1 MNTKC
6 LFRRNYLR
14 FKYGIHNK
22 YFNFH
27 LNTLHTL
34 VMVRLDYCNAL
45 LCGAREDVIRQRER
59 LQRQAA
65 RVVCKKYKNGHTGVT
80 ELMWGLHWLPIRARI
95 QYKILLL
102 VYKAFTNGSPTYLAD
117 MMTSCNPVRSTR
129 SSHKVN
135 LLVVPHQKSNKYPEK
150 AFAVVGPRLWN
161 ELLTDELR
169 GSNSVDTFNKKLKTM
184 LFKKT
189 LLTLI
194 MYCYVFC

>member
-1 MNTKC
+1 
-6 LFRRNYLR
+6 
-14 FKYGIHNK
+14 
-22 YFNFH
+22 
-27 LNTLHTL
+27 
-34 VMVRLDYCNAL
+34 MVDLGFCMMDNGYDYWYIRLKVYEIKINSDCMLPMQIINV
-45 LCGAREDVIRQRER
+45 RMI
-59 LQRQAA
+59 
-65 RVVCKKYKNGHTGVT
+65 YKNDHTSVT

-135 LLVVPHQKSNKYPEK
+135 LLVVPHQKSNKYSEK

-169 GSNSVDTFNKKLKTM
+169 GCNSVDTFKKKLKTM
-184 LFKKT
+184 LFKKH
-189 LLTLI
+189 
-194 MYCYVFC
+194 Y

>member
-1 MNTKC
+1 MYVIVF
-6 LFRRNYLR
+6 LV
-14 FKYGIHNK
+14 
-22 YFNFH
+22 
-27 LNTLHTL
+27 HTL

-45 LCGAREDVIRQRER
+45 LCGAREDVIRQLER
-59 LQRQAA
+59 PKDMLPELCVRNT
-65 RVVCKKYKNGHTGVT
+65 RMIILCSVT

-135 LLVVPHQKSNKYPEK
+135 LLVVPHQKSNKYSEK
-150 AFAVVGPRLWN
+150 AFAVVGPCLWN

-169 GSNSVDTFNKKLKTM
+169 GCNSVDTFKKKLKSM
-184 LFKKT
+184 LFKKHYEH
-189 LLTLI
+189 LLCIAL
-194 MYCYVFC
+194 CFVDFS

>member
-1 MNTKC
+1 MSPDHWSKLTWDTVSAGGYD
-6 LFRRNYLR
+6 LLGPIGYLDR
-14 FKYGIHNK
+14 KRDRAYKQRVIV
-22 YFNFH
+22 
-27 LNTLHTL
+27 TP
-34 VMVRLDYCNAL
+34 
-45 LCGAREDVIRQRER
+45 DVIRQLER
-59 LQRQAA
+59 LQRQSA
-65 RVVCKKYKNGHTGVT
+65 RVVCKKYKNDHTSVT

-135 LLVVPHQKSNKYPEK
+135 LLVVPHQKSNKYSEK

-169 GSNSVDTFNKKLKTM
+169 GCNSVDTFKKKLKTM
-184 LFKKT
+184 LFKKH
-189 LLTLI
+189 
-194 MYCYVFC
+194 Y

>member
-1 MNTKC
+1 MVTK
-6 LFRRNYLR
+6 
-14 FKYGIHNK
+14 
-22 YFNFH
+22 
-27 LNTLHTL
+27 
-34 VMVRLDYCNAL
+34 L
-45 LCGAREDVIRQRER
+45 LQGYRPI
-59 LQRQAA
+59 
-65 RVVCKKYKNGHTGVT
+65 VVCKKYKNDHTSVT

-135 LLVVPHQKSNKYPEK
+135 LLVVPHQISNKYSEK

-169 GSNSVDTFNKKLKTM
+169 GCNSVDTFKKKLKTM
-184 LFKKT
+184 LFKKH
-189 LLTLI
+189 
-194 MYCYVFC
+194 Y